1 MSENHHRDHGRNR
14 GGTKKNEEELWKTLP
29 VLKGEERIE
38 ALNFLGHSAY
48 DREDFASAAI
58 FSEETAS
65 AWIIENSVLNAV
77 MAYLN
82 ASVSWFSAL
91 DYQSAMETAL
101 KAKELLN
108 GLVIQDSTGHFR
120 EVLGERLADLNEF
133 DAALEQFELS
143 VNAFESSGEPHRVA
157 HAMQAISLTHLR
169 KNELGDAFAAIE
181 VSLEEV
187 TEKEFEPC
195 CVGIVL
201 QWFDLS
207 IKCGLIDRIP
217 SVLADAIE
225 SAEALGVNDGLMQ
238 LRLRSVMMANRAANF
253 QEALEVIASIEKSR
267 LIKLNRHFQAKVS
280 LEKGKAL
287 LLANQ
292 TKDAEK
298 AIHKSRTLAKSL
310 SDISLVCEIDNFEL
324 LTLTHRGEYELAGKL
339 ISKLQASDWYK
350 LHPNASQCLEVWRAQ
365 VLHQTG
371 DFVHCQKVIDS
382 LLLADLSHSQLLVV
396 MALRAHIVL
405 DSKNGNLARVLV
417 GKSKEIAEENDSEFA
432 KLLFSLWYQVLE
444 RSDFEEAK
452 AASNEIIQIFLSE
465 DIKALTEKSVEL
477 LVSSIGGK
485 DA

>member
-1 MSENHHRDHGRNR
+1 MSEHNHRDHGRGR
-14 GGTKKNEEELWKTLP
+14 GGKKKNEEELWKSLP
-29 VLKGEERIE
+29 VLKGEDRIE

-48 DREDFASAAI
+48 EREDFASAAI
-58 FSEETAS
+58 FSEETAL
-65 AWIIENSVLNAV
+65 AWIVEHSILNAV

-82 ASVSWFSAL
+82 ASVSWYCAL
-91 DYQSAMETAL
+91 DNETAMETAL
-101 KAKELLN
+101 KAKELLD
-108 GLVIQDSTGHFR
+108 GVVIQDGTGHFR
-120 EVLGERLADLNEF
+120 EVLGERLAELNEH

-143 VNAFESSGEPHRVA
+143 INAFEAANEPHRVA
-157 HAMQAISLTHLR
+157 HAMQAISITHLR
-169 KNELGDAFAAIE
+169 KNDLTNAFAAIE

-187 TEKEFEPC
+187 TEKEFQPC

-207 IKCGLIDRIP
+207 IKCELFDRIP
-217 SVLADAIE
+217 NVLADAIE
-225 SAEALGVNDGLMQ
+225 SAEALGVNEGLTQ
-238 LRLRSVMMANRAANF
+238 LHLRSVMMENILGNF
-253 QEALEVIASIEKSR
+253 QEALDLITRIEKS
-267 LIKLNRHFQAKVS
+267 KLFKSNRHFQAKVS

-292 TKDAEK
+292 TRDAGK
-298 AIHKSRTLAKSL
+298 AIQKSRSLAKSL

-324 LTLTHRGEYELAGKL
+324 LTLTHSGQYENARNL
-339 ISKLQASDWYK
+339 IAKLQVSDWYK

-371 DFVHCQKVIDS
+371 DFTECLKVLDH

-417 GKSKEIAEENDSEFA
+417 GKSKEIAEEYDSEFA

-444 RSDFEEAK
+444 WSDFEEARS
-452 AASNEIIQIFLSE
+452 ASSELVQIFLSE
-465 DIKALTEKSVEL
+465 DIKALSEKSVEL
-477 LVSSIGGK
+477 LLSSIGGK
-485 DA
+485 NA

>member
-1 MSENHHRDHGRNR
+1 MSENNHRDHGRGR
-14 GGTKKNEEELWKTLP
+14 GGKKKNEEELWKSLP
-29 VLKGEERIE
+29 VLKGEDRIE

-48 DREDFASAAI
+48 EREDFASAAI
-58 FSEETAS
+58 FSEETAL
-65 AWIIENSVLNAV
+65 AWIVEHSILNAV

-82 ASVSWFSAL
+82 ASVSWYCAL
-91 DYQSAMETAL
+91 DNETAMETAL
-101 KAKELLN
+101 KAKELLD
-108 GLVIQDSTGHFR
+108 GVVIQDGTGHFR
-120 EVLGERLADLNEF
+120 EVLGERLAELNEH

-143 VNAFESSGEPHRVA
+143 INAFEASNEPHRVA
-157 HAMQAISLTHLR
+157 HAMQAISITHLR
-169 KNELGDAFAAIE
+169 KNELTNAFAAIE

-187 TEKEFEPC
+187 TEKEFQPC

-207 IKCGLIDRIP
+207 IKCELFDRIP
-217 SVLADAIE
+217 NVLADAIE
-225 SAEALGVNDGLMQ
+225 SAEALGVNEGLTQ
-238 LRLRSVMMANRAANF
+238 LHLRSVMMENILGNF
-253 QEALEVIASIEKSR
+253 QEALDLITKIEKS
-267 LIKLNRHFQAKVS
+267 KLFKSNRHFQAKVS

-292 TKDAEK
+292 TRDAGK
-298 AIHKSRTLAKSL
+298 AIQKSRSLAKSL

-324 LTLTHRGEYELAGKL
+324 LALTHGGQYENAGNL
-339 ISKLQASDWYK
+339 ITKLQVSDWYK

-371 DFVHCQKVIDS
+371 DFTECLKVLDQ

-417 GKSKEIAEENDSEFA
+417 GKSKEIAEEHDSEFA

-444 RSDFEEAK
+444 QSDFEEAK
-452 AASNEIIQIFLSE
+452 TASSEIVQIFLAE

-485 DA
+485 NA